1 MVTGG
6 VVSLPEHVEAV
17 RPGLVTAEPKVLV
30 PLHPM
35 NLNDNTPYQ
44 TILNA
49 IPTPVF
55 VVDDDVRI
63 ADLNEVASGFSGQE
77 KGDVL
82 SRLLKN
88 RFLMK

>member
-1 MVTGG
+1 
-6 VVSLPEHVEAV
+6 
-17 RPGLVTAEPKVLV
+17 VL
-30 PLHPM
+30 PM